1 MTLAS
6 GLPAECASA
15 DAVRSTA
22 SAPLLEVRDL
32 RTYFHTDAGDAKAVD
47 GVSFSID
54 SSKTLAV
61 VGESGCGKTVTA
73 LSILQL
79 ISQPPGEFVSG
90 EIRLAGRDLLKLP
103 PHELRAIRGGQI
115 AMIFQEPGTSLN
127 PVFTVGSQIGE
138 AIALHRGLPRS
149 QLREDILRSLRA
161 VHVSDPDCR
170 IDQSPHQR
178 AGG

>member
-1 MTLAS
+1 MVVTNGIS
-6 GLPAECASA
+6 P
-15 DAVRSTA
+15 
-22 SAPLLEVRDL
+22 APLLEVRNL

-90 EIRLAGRDLLKLP
+90 EIRLAGR
-103 PHELRAIRGGQI
+103 AIPGGQI
-115 AMIFQEPGTSLN
+115 AMSFQEPETSLN
-127 PVFTVGSQIGE
+127 PVFTIGWQIGE
-138 AIALHRGLPRS
+138 AIALHRKLPR
-149 QLREDILRSLRA
+149 REIRDE
-161 VHVSDPDCR
+161 V
-170 IDQSPHQR
+170 
-178 AGG
+178 